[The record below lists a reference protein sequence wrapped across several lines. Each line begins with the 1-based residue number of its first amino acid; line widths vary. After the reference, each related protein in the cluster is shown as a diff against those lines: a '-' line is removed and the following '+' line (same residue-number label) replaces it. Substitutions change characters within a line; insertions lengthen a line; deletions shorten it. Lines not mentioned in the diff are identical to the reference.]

1 VKAKGSLH
9 FFTSLACLLQVVDS
23 SESAH
28 FRAWVTKDDNSRI
41 CAAVGTFVWD
51 PCHENI
57 D

>member
-1 VKAKGSLH
+1 MFGCK
-9 FFTSLACLLQVVDS
+9 VVDS

-28 FRAWVTKDDNSRI
+28 FHVRVTKDDNSRI

-51 PCHENI
+51 PCCENI